1 MKRTTAIFLF
11 LFPTLFMYAQK
22 MPFESDPLTD
32 QGDISANMVEG
43 INRFLLKE
51 TDRLQAERSR
61 QWKTDFSNAA
71 AFRQST
77 AAQRQLLASRL
88 GIAGERV
95 SPVTEVLTGPDLQ
108 PYAATFDGGTLY
120 AVRWNALESLTAEG
134 ILVRPKGKPAARV
147 VMIPDADMTPEVLAG
162 LDHPGKP
169 GFGRALSLGK
179 AGIEVLIPA
188 LISRETDFSGN
199 PSLKRQT
206 QQPHREWIYRQ
217 AYTIGRHVIGY
228 ELQKIFA
235 ALDWFETQD
244 EGVPLGV
251 AGYGEGGLLALYAA
265 AIDDRVSTALV
276 SGYFDKRESLW
287 KEPIYRNVFG
297 LLKTF
302 GDAELAMMVWP
313 RSLVVEAAPGP
324 ELVHSNRGATPGIL
338 SNPPIANVRQE
349 FDRAVSLTGGKQHL
363 HLVTDGNQHTKDV
376 FTDAALRAFVQ
387 PLQTQGRFTQPVAG
401 ASRSWPDHKHRQERQ
416 VREMTT
422 KVQLELAVCERTR
435 NEKVWKP
442 LSEGDNIQQ
451 AAKREELRT
460 QFGEVLGRLPAPK
473 VPFNARAR
481 VYEESDKWT
490 SYEVMLDVYTPDV
503 FAWGILVVPKNIP
516 AGQKR
521 PVIVCQHGLE
531 GLPGDVVTTDSTHKN
546 YHYYKGY
553 ATHLAEKG
561 YITFAPHNPYRGED
575 KFRVIQRKANPL
587 GLTLFSVIVGQHER
601 IVEWLQQL
609 DFVDPGQVAMYGLS
623 YGGKTAMRVPAL
635 VKGYAL
641 SVCSA
646 DFNEWVRKV
655 SSSGHNFGYVYTGEY
670 DMPEWDLGHT
680 FNYAEMAA
688 LIAPRP
694 FMVERG
700 HFDGVGTDEWV
711 NYEYAKVRR
720 YYNLLG
726 LSDAIAIEHF
736 PGPHSING
744 KGTFEFL
751 DKHLKLN
758 K

>member
-1 MKRTTAIFLF
+1 MKRIIILSCCLF
-11 LFPTLFMYAQK
+11 STFCLYAQK
-22 MPFESDPLTD
+22 MPFESRPLTE
-32 QGDISANMVEG
+32 QGDLSAIMVEG
-43 INRFLLKE
+43 INRFLINE
-51 TDRLQAERSR
+51 TTRMQAERNVH
-61 QWKTDFSNAA
+61 WKTNFSNAK

-77 AAQRQLLASRL
+77 EAQREWLADRL

-95 SPVTEVLTGPDLQ
+95 APELEVQTGSHLQ
-108 PYAATFDGGTLY
+108 PYVLDVEGATIY
-120 AVRWNALESLTAEG
+120 AVRWNALENLSAEG
-134 ILVRPKGKPAARV
+134 ILIRPKVQPKARV
-147 VMIPDADMTPEVLAG
+147 VMLPDADVTPEALAG
-162 LDHPGKP
+162 LEQPASA
-169 GFGRALSLGK
+169 GFGRALSLARG
-179 AGIEVLIPA
+179 GVEVLIPA

-217 AYTIGRHVIGY
+217 GYTIGRHVIGY

-235 ALDWFETQD
+235 AIDWFEKQANAAP
-244 EGVPLGV
+244 VGV
-251 AGYGEGGLLALYAA
+251 AGHGEGGLLALYAA
-265 AIDDRVSTALV
+265 AIDERITTTLV
-276 SGYFDKRESLW
+276 SGYFNKREALW
-287 KEPIYRNVFG
+287 QEPIYRNVFG

-313 RSLVVEAAPGP
+313 RSLVIEAAPGP
-324 ELVHSNRGATPGIL
+324 ELVHSNRGATPGVL
-338 SNPPIANVRQE
+338 STPSMANVQQE
-349 FDRAVSLTGGKQHL
+349 FNRAVALTRGKQHL
-363 HLVTDGNQHTKDV
+363 QLITAGGQPVKDV
-376 FTDAALRAFVQ
+376 FSEPALNA
-387 PLQTQGRFTQPVAG
+387 FTQPLSVKVQFTPAVVKP
-401 ASRSWPDHKHRQERQ
+401 ASWTDGKRRQERQ
-416 VREMTT
+416 VREMTAR
-422 KVQLELAVCERTR
+422 VQWELSICERTR

-442 LSEGDNIQQ
+442 LGDGDAAQQ
-451 AAKREELRT
+451 AATREALRT
-460 QFGEVLGRLPAPK
+460 QFGEVLGRLPSPK

-490 SYEVMLDVYTPDV
+490 SYEVVLDVYTPDV

-516 AGQKR
+516 AGQQR

-587 GLTLFSVIVGQHER
+587 GLTLFSVIISQHER

-609 DFVDPGQVAMYGLS
+609 SFVDAEQVAMYGLS

-635 VKGYAL
+635 VKGYAM

-655 SSSGHNFGYVYTGEY
+655 SSSEHNFGYVYTGEY
-670 DMPEWDLGHT
+670 DMPEWNLGHT

-720 YYNLLG
+720 YYNLIG
-726 LSDAIAIEHF
+726 REDAVDIEHF
-736 PGPHSING
+736 SGPHSING
-744 KGTFEFL
+744 VGTFEFL